1 MVFAILL
8 LMAALSLLALKLCGK
23 LNRMALELAVIIV
36 LAGVA
41 GYVWQG
47 SPNYPSS
54 PVEPAIHRLKASL
67 KVEVVR
73 ALIHLRLS
81 FEKT

>member
-8 LMAALSLLALKLCGK
+8 LMAAFSLLALKLCGK

-47 SPNYPSS
+47 SPNHPSS

-67 KVEVVR
+67 KVEPQRVDPSEAV
-73 ALIHLRLS
+73 I
-81 FEKT
+81 

>member
-1 MVFAILL
+1 LEEKLMVFAILL
-8 LMAALSLLALKLCGK
+8 LMAALSLLALKVSGK

-47 SPNYPSS
+47 SPNYLSS
-54 PVEPAIHRLKASL
+54 PVEPAIH
-67 KVEVVR
+67 
-73 ALIHLRLS
+73 
-81 FEKT
+81 

>member
-8 LMAALSLLALKLCGK
+8 LMAALSLLALKLSGK
-23 LNRMALELAVIIV
+23 LNRMALELAVVIV

-47 SPNYPSS
+47 SPNYSSS
-54 PVEPAIHRLKASL
+54 PVEPEIHRLKASI

-81 FEKT
+81 FEKP